1 MLDSE
6 SPHPCL
12 ILVVDDDVRTASLL
26 VRMLREDGFEVEL
39 ATDGEAAIERL
50 SRPPMP
56 SVLLTDL
63 RMPNGD
69 GGSVARFAR
78 SHRPGLPVFV
88 VTGYP
93 DRAGKLQD
101 SMVPPL
107 EVMAKPIDYPELSSA
122 LRRAVSQAARS
133 ARPSEPS
140 P

>member
-1 MLDSE
+1 MLDSQ

-39 ATDGEAAIERL
+39 ATDGAAAIGRL

-56 SVLLTDL
+56 SVLVTDL
-63 RMPNGD
+63 KMPNRD

-78 SHRPGLPVFV
+78 SHRPEIPVFV

-107 EVMAKPIDYPELSSA
+107 QVMTKPIDYPELSSA
-122 LRRAVSQAARS
+122 LRRAVSEAALS
-133 ARPSEPS
+133 AKASEPLI
-140 P
+140 

>member
-39 ATDGEAAIERL
+39 ATDGEAAIGRL
-50 SRPPMP
+50 ARPPMP
-56 SVLLTDL
+56 SVLVTDL

-78 SHRPGLPVFV
+78 SHRPEIPVFV

-93 DRAGKLQD
+93 DRARKLQD

-107 EVMAKPIDYPELSSA
+107 EVMAKPIDYPELSAA
-122 LRRAVSQAARS
+122 LQRAVNQAARPE
-133 ARPSEPS
+133 RTSEP
-140 P
+140 PA

>member
-6 SPHPCL
+6 SPDPCL

-26 VRMLREDGFEVEL
+26 ARMLREDGFAVDL
-39 ATDGEAAIERL
+39 ATDGEGAIERL

-56 SVLLTDL
+56 FVLVTDL

-78 SHRPGLPVFV
+78 SHRPELPVFV

-93 DRAGKLQD
+93 DRAGKLQEN
-101 SMVPPL
+101 MVPPL
-107 EVMAKPIDYPELSSA
+107 VVMTKPVDYPELSSA

-133 ARPSEPS
+133 AGALESS